1 MFERVLV
8 GTDFSTPSAAVL
20 SCVPQLMQVG
30 VREVV
35 LGHVVY
41 VANTPGLEEMLEQE
55 ARPLLEGMAQK
66 LRDAGLQV
74 TTEIRMGVPAVTLAE
89 MAEAHDV
96 SAIVVGSHGRSMLG
110 RVLLGSVSSGVLHQT
125 TRQVLIIP
133 IKICET
139 AAGTTCEVVCANLF
153 GKVLFPTDFSA
164 GSERAFRALSEIVAR
179 THSASR
185 LLHVQDEARMRYMM
199 ERLPEFN
206 TKDAARLDEMMAAL
220 IEAGAGTVE
229 TQITLGAPTRVLVQE
244 ATRNGVSLI
253 LMSTHGRGALAE
265 VMVGSVAMNVARLAP
280 VPVLFVPSPC

>member
-1 MFERVLV
+1 MLDRILV
-8 GTDFSTPSAAVL
+8 GTDFSAPSAAML
-20 SCVPQLMQVG
+20 SCVPQLRQAG

-55 ARPLLEGMAQK
+55 ALPSLEEAAQK
-66 LRDAGLQV
+66 LCDAGLQV
-74 TTEIRMGVPAVTLAE
+74 TTDIRVGVPAVVLAE

-110 RVLLGSVSSGVLHQT
+110 RILLGSVSSEVLHQT
-125 TRQVLIIP
+125 TRPVLIIP
-133 IKICET
+133 IRICDGPM
-139 AAGTTCEVVCANLF
+139 GTTCEAACANLF
-153 GKVLFPTDFSA
+153 DKVLFPTDFSA
-164 GSERAFRALSEIVAR
+164 GSEHAFHVLTRIVAQ
-179 THSASR
+179 THSACR

-206 TKDAARLDEMMAAL
+206 TKDAARLDEMTAAL
-220 IEAGAGTVE
+220 VEAGARTVE
-229 TQITLGAPTRVLVQE
+229 TQTTLGSPTRVIVQE
-244 ATRNGVSLI
+244 AARNGVSLI

-280 VPVLFVPSPC
+280 VPVLFVPSP